1 MIKVEGSPPKNDNK
15 TIPSNSN
22 QNSATTDQRLCKK
35 DEDCKVEYGD
45 YISQGLDIICDPKIF
60 ACSIREAF
68 WSCLHFALSY
78 LFIQIT
84 NLSWKSLTFSI
95 HYNSLYIDR

>member
-1 MIKVEGSPPKNDNK
+1 MDKAESTLINVDGSPPKNDNK

-22 QNSATTDQRLCKK
+22 QNSATTDQSLCKK

-68 WSCLHFALSY
+68 
-78 LFIQIT
+78 
-84 NLSWKSLTFSI
+84 
-95 HYNSLYIDR
+95 

>member
-22 QNSATTDQRLCKK
+22 QNSTTNDQRLCKK

-45 YISQGLDIICDPKIF
+45 YISQGLDIICDI
-60 ACSIREAF
+60 
-68 WSCLHFALSY
+68 
-78 LFIQIT
+78 
-84 NLSWKSLTFSI
+84 
-95 HYNSLYIDR
+95 